1 MLEFAHAVTGGV
13 ISSQIGNPLLSL
25 PLCLASNLIID
36 YLPHW
41 NPHIYTEKQKNG
53 RLSRKTIFYLLT
65 DAFIGLVLGLWV
77 ASRALPDTK
86 SAMIIVLGCFL
97 AVSADLLEAPFYLF
111 NWQNKYIKKLIT
123 FQRSHQWNVSFW
135 PGMLFQ
141 IFYVLLLL
149 GFVAKI
155 W

>member
-1 MLEFAHAVTGGV
+1 MLEFAHAVTGAAL
-13 ISSQIGNPLLSL
+13 SSQIQNPLLSL

-111 NWQNKYIKKLIT
+111 NWQNKYIKKLIA

-149 GFVAKI
+149 GFVHKI
-155 W
+155 